1 MYKHFSGSDTSDKI
15 YFLNNRYRR
24 VDTDNL
30 KRQSK
35 INICSD
41 PASVLLSRQG
51 HRPPAEATTPGLAHH
66 SAGAQHPALSSE
78 LKFANFKEKSA
89 NRVSPVFSQSAAY
102 CPGHIQKSPFL
113 NEECLANAE
122 AEQEAE
128 VTISSQHAGWSM
140 PSPPCNSPWLEG
152 THPELVSA
160 FPSSGVF
167 PNSHLLLGSHLA
179 ASQWLFL
186 SSPSWEFFIFFFF
199 ANCPGVTQSQ
209 LDTVSHLLC
218 GRSKRLSITATL
230 TQPRCNSSSH

>member
-1 MYKHFSGSDTSDKI
+1 MYKHFSRSDTSDKI

-41 PASVLLSRQG
+41 PACAPQQTRTPTTSG
-51 HRPPAEATTPGLAHH
+51 GTTPGLAHH

-89 NRVSPVFSQSAAY
+89 NRVSPVSSQSAAY

-113 NEECLANAE
+113 NEEWLANAE

-152 THPELVSA
+152 THPELISA

-179 ASQWLFL
+179 ASQWFFL
-186 SSPSWEFFIFFFF
+186 SSPSWEIIFFF
-199 ANCPGVTQSQ
+199 CQ
-209 LDTVSHLLC
+209 LSRSDTVPTRHSFT
-218 GRSKRLSITATL
+218 SPVWAFKTPLS
-230 TQPRCNSSSH
+230 